1 MNLRQLKYFIG
12 VADAG
17 NMTRAAETLHVAQ
30 TALSTQIRQ
39 LEEDLKVTLLFR
51 HSRGVEPTQAG
62 RLLYARGVALLKQV
76 EEIRRDVAATDGD
89 GIELVR
95 FGITPALMLS
105 LGPDL
110 IKQLQD
116 SVANISLRLVEAMS
130 HVMVESVLADQL
142 DYALCYDAPDKDWL
156 ERTVFL
162 QEQLVCVAQ
171 PGRWPDRN
179 VALADVLDETLA
191 MPEAADTV
199 RLVVA
204 KAAREIGAE
213 LKVAY
218 EVRSI
223 SAMKGLARRG
233 TAVCILP
240 FAAVADEVAGA
251 TLAAHPIVMPTVMR
265 TLYLVASAQRPR
277 MRCDAA
283 VSLAVRTSLDR
294 LIELLGPLAH
304 AVRVNANQASVETDT

>member
-12 VADAG
+12 VVDAG

-51 HSRGVEPTQAG
+51 HSRGIEPTQAG
-62 RLLYARGVALLKQV
+62 RALYARGTALLKQV
-76 EEIRRDVAATDGD
+76 EEIRRDVSAIGSDAT
-89 GIELVR
+89 ELVR

-110 IKQLQD
+110 IKQIQD
-116 SVANISLRLVEAMS
+116 SVPSISLRLVEAMS
-130 HVMVESVLADQL
+130 HVMIESVLADQL
-142 DYALCYDAPDKDWL
+142 DYALCYDAPDNDWL
-156 ERTVFL
+156 QRTAFL
-162 QEQLVCVAQ
+162 QEQLVCVAT
-171 PGRWPDRN
+171 PGRWCERN

-191 MPEAADTV
+191 MPEATDTV
-199 RLVVA
+199 RLVIA

-233 TAVCILP
+233 TAVCVLP
-240 FAAVADEVAGA
+240 FAAVADEVADG
-251 TLAAHPIVMPTVMR
+251 TLAAHPIVMPSVMR

-277 MRCDAA
+277 LRCDAA
-283 VSLAVRTSLDR
+283 VSAAVRVSLDR
-294 LIELLGPLAH
+294 LIDLLGPLAH
-304 AVRVNANQASVETDT
+304 AVRVSSN